1 MSFFQEHNSA
11 LLFRCSTEVDDAE
24 RLTAFFVDKGVHVGN
39 IVRYVDQGNAIIRV
53 EWGVANNWENRE
65 ACIAS
70 LNDFFVSSDDNTDY
84 QLKFAGDV
92 PSVGLFCSEY
102 THVLSDTLNRI
113 DADYF
118 PSFTVPFIC
127 SDHEAVGHLADRYGI
142 PFFLIPLSA
151 SVQEQQR
158 SQLELIER
166 YSPDILALARYDA
179 RLSQDVVDQASCT
192 IVSIHNSFL
201 PSVRSEKA
209 YSLAYEQGH
218 KLIGAS
224 SRLLLEGGIEP
235 IVTQDVALLGPGDS
249 ADCFVRAG
257 QNVER
262 KVFVD
267 ALRKLVEHKVMV
279 YNARTMVFD

>member
-1 MSFFQEHNSA
+1 MSFFHEHNSA

-24 RLTAFFVDKGVHVGN
+24 RLTAFFVDKGVDVGN
-39 IVRYVDQGNAIIRV
+39 IVRYVDQDQAFIRV
-53 EWGVANNWENRE
+53 EWGSKNNWENRE

-70 LNDFFVSSDDNTDY
+70 LNDFFASSDDNTEY

-102 THVLSDTLNRI
+102 THVLADTLSRI

-127 SDHEAVGHLADRYGI
+127 SDHEAVGDLADRYGI

-151 SVQEQQR
+151 STLEQQR

-166 YSPDILALARYDA
+166 YSPDILALARYDV
-179 RLSQDVVDQASCT
+179 RLSQDVVDQTSST
-192 IVSIHNSFL
+192 IVSIYNSFL

-209 YSLAYEQGH
+209 YFLAYEQGH

-235 IVTQDVALLGPGDS
+235 FVTQDVASLGPGDS
-249 ADCFVRAG
+249 ADYFVRAG

-262 KVFVD
+262 KVFIE
-267 ALRKLVEHKVMV
+267 ALRKLVDHKVMV
-279 YNARTMVFD
+279 YKARTMVFD